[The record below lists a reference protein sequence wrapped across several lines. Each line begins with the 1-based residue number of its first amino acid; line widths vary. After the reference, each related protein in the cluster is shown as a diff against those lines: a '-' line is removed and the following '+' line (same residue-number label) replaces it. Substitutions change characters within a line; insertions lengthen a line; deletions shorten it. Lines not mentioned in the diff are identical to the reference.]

1 MISLRPHQVE
11 AETNLRR
18 AYRGGARAVLMT
30 MPCGAGKTT
39 SFISVARQAAE
50 RGRKTLVLVHR
61 QELLMQASRRMDAMG
76 VEHGLI
82 ARGVTPSHEK
92 IQVASVQTL
101 IRRLDRM
108 DYSPDLLVVDEA
120 HHAVPGNM
128 WGKVLSH
135 YGNAKIL
142 GCTATPE
149 RLDGKGLGVEAG
161 GFFDSMVL
169 GPSAKEL
176 IAQGY
181 LSQPVVYAPS
191 VVDTSSIHI
200 TRGDYVASELEEL
213 MSNPR
218 ITGDAINHYRKIA
231 HQQPAIVFS
240 PSVRHAEIM
249 ADLFQ
254 RAGYRAASIDGTL
267 DDKTRKDRIA
277 DLGNGALH
285 VLTSCE
291 IVSEGTDIPVVSVGI
306 LLRPTK
312 SLGMFIQQTGRV
324 MRPAPGKTRALIL
337 DHVGNVLMHGMP
349 DEDREWSLAG
359 KKKKGR
365 DEKSE
370 NPVRQ
375 CENCFRVHKPAPA
388 CPYCGYIYPKNER
401 PEIEQVD
408 GELEVINPE
417 ILNQLRHR
425 DGDESVKKNRRLEV
439 QRARTLPE
447 LQQLGMERGYKN
459 PRGWAYHVMQAR
471 SRGDHYVE

>member
-1 MISLRPHQVE
+1 MIRLRPYQVE
-11 AETNLRR
+11 AEANLRS
-18 AYRGGARAVLMT
+18 AYRCGAKAVLLV

-39 SFISVARQAAE
+39 TFISAAKQAAE

-61 QELLMQASRRMDAMG
+61 QELLMQASRRMDDMG
-76 VEHGLI
+76 VAHGLI
-82 ARGVTPSHEK
+82 ARGITHSHDE

-108 DYSPDLLVVDEA
+108 AYSPDLIILDEA

-128 WGKVLSH
+128 WGTVLSH
-135 YGNAKIL
+135 YGQAKIL
-142 GCTATPE
+142 GCTATPK
-149 RLDGKGLGVEAG
+149 RLDGRGLGVEAG

-169 GPSAKEL
+169 GPSARDL

-191 VVDTSSIHI
+191 VVDTSGIHVA
-200 TRGDYVASELEEL
+200 RGDYVAAELEEL

-218 ITGDAINHYRKIA
+218 ITGDAVRHYRKNA

-240 PSVRHAEIM
+240 PSVKHAEIM
-249 ADLFQ
+249 ADLFK
-254 RAGYRAASIDGTL
+254 RAGYQAASIDGTL
-267 DDKTRKDRIA
+267 DDKTRKGRIA
-277 DLGNGALH
+277 DLGNGGLH

-291 IVSEGTDIPVVSVGI
+291 IISEGTDIPVVSVGI

-312 SLGMFIQQTGRV
+312 SLGMFVQQTGRV
-324 MRPAPGKTRALIL
+324 MRPAPGKTHALIF

-359 KKKKGR
+359 NEKKKR
-365 DEKSE
+365 EEREE
-370 NPVRQ
+370 NPIRQ
-375 CENCFRVHKPAPA
+375 CEKCYRVHKPAPV

-417 ILNQLRHR
+417 ILGHLRR
-425 DGDESVKKNRRLEV
+425 ADGDEVTKKHRRLEV
-439 QRARTLPE
+439 QRAKTLPD
-447 LQQLGMERGYKN
+447 LCKLGTERGYKN

-471 SRGDHYVE
+471 SRGDYYVE